1 MADSETPLIPF
12 PYVRFETV
20 LDQVRRMGSEGIP
33 DRIDKDYLVGMADG
47 TQFQYRQAFRY
58 LGLAT
63 ADDKPTPLLH
73 DLILAN
79 PSDRR
84 KLLGKI
90 LSTRWPDL
98 IGLPPDASS
107 DDLFAV
113 LEHRYGVTSDTQRRK
128 MRTFFVAAADYA
140 QAEISPNLRPSKA
153 RPGPRQPREVLHVG
167 NPVDQATEPAVH
179 LQEAPANQDGQSVN
193 GGGGERRDVSL
204 GDAGSVSVVV
214 NVRWLDLD
222 EDQFL
227 KLRKLIKD
235 IEALGDSG
243 N

>member
-1 MADSETPLIPF
+1 MADEEIRPV
-12 PYVRFETV
+12 PYVAFTGV
-20 LDQVRRMGSEGIP
+20 MDQVRRMGSEGIP
-33 DRIDKDYLVGMADG
+33 DKIDKKYLVGMADG
-47 TQFQYRQAFRY
+47 TQFQYRQAFRF

-63 ADDKPTPLLH
+63 NNDQPTPLLS

-79 PSDRR
+79 SADRR
-84 KLLGKI
+84 KLFGKI
-90 LSTRWPDL
+90 LSTQWPDL
-98 IGLPPDASS
+98 VGLPPDASS
-107 DDLFAV
+107 DDFFAV
-113 LEHRYGVTSDTQRRK
+113 LQDRYGVGSDVQRRK

-140 QAEISPNLRPSKA
+140 RLQISPHIRPSKA
-153 RPGPRQPREVLHVG
+153 RPGPRQPKESSETDTS
-167 NPVDQATEPAVH
+167 PTQQMEAAVH
-179 LQEAPANQDGQSVN
+179 PPTVRADQDGPDAN
-193 GGGGERRDVSL
+193 GGGGERRDILL

-214 NVRWLDLD
+214 NVRWLDLP